1 LGSDGEWRKG
11 SPELRRGVWPARVST
26 GRSEARLGRLYR
38 RGGHGRGRGSDKRS
52 GRARANASA
61 RASASARSDV
71 WHSVEHE
78 AAQREV
84 VFKRGLAP
92 NL

>member
-1 LGSDGEWRKG
+1 V
-11 SPELRRGVWPARVST
+11 RRAQGGFIGV
-26 GRSEARLGRLYR
+26 SE
-38 RGGHGRGRGSDKRS
+38 HGRGQGSDKRS

-61 RASASARSDV
+61 RSGA

-78 AAQREV
+78 AAKREV
-84 VFKRGLAP
+84 EFKRGLAP

>member
-1 LGSDGEWRKG
+1 VRHAREGFIGAGE
-11 SPELRRGVWPARVST
+11 
-26 GRSEARLGRLYR
+26 
-38 RGGHGRGRGSDKRS
+38 HGQGRGSDNCSGHAQANATARS
-52 GRARANASA
+52 GA
-61 RASASARSDV
+61 

-84 VFKRGLAP
+84 KFKRGLAP

>member
-1 LGSDGEWRKG
+1 V
-11 SPELRRGVWPARVST
+11 RRA
-26 GRSEARLGRLYR
+26 
-38 RGGHGRGRGSDKRS
+38 RGGFIGAGEHGRGWGSDQCS
-52 GRARANASA
+52 GHARANASA
-61 RASASARSDV
+61 RSGA

-84 VFKRGLAP
+84 EFKRGLAP

>member
-1 LGSDGEWRKG
+1 V
-11 SPELRRGVWPARVST
+11 RRA
-26 GRSEARLGRLYR
+26 
-38 RGGHGRGRGSDKRS
+38 RGGFICAGEHDRGQGSDKRS

-61 RASASARSDV
+61 CSGA
-71 WHSVEHE
+71 WHDVEHE

-84 VFKRGLAP
+84 EFKRGLAP

>member
-1 LGSDGEWRKG
+1 VSGRRWRARGEV
-11 SPELRRGVWPARVST
+11 RRA
-26 GRSEARLGRLYR
+26 
-38 RGGHGRGRGSDKRS
+38 RGGFIGAGEHDRGRGSDKRS
-52 GRARANASA
+52 GRARSG
-61 RASASARSDV
+61 V

-84 VFKRGLAP
+84 EYKSGLAP